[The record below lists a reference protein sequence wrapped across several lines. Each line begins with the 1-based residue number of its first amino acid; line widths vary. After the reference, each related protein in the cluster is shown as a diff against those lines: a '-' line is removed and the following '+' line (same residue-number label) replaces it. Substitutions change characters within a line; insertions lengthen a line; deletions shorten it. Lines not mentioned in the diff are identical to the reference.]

1 MTNKDQEDH
10 YKSTL
15 NLVNIFVKSN
25 QRKRINLLS
34 DIESEVENIF
44 LIGKKIFDDF
54 DGYLSPEGGFF
65 LWLDVD
71 NGEKTALELWQTCGV
86 RVLPGKY
93 LAKELNGQSPGDRF
107 IRVAMVSELE
117 ETKEGLKKIR
127 EFLN

>member
-1 MTNKDQEDH
+1 MWYASRFSVLGRKKILY
-10 YKSTL
+10 YKKYK
-15 NLVNIFVKSN
+15 FA
-25 QRKRINLLS
+25 
-34 DIESEVENIF
+34 D
-44 LIGKKIFDDF
+44 KIFDDF
-54 DGYLSPEGGFF
+54 DGYLSPEAGFF

-93 LAKELNGQSPGDRF
+93 LAKDLNGQSPGDRF